1 MKVITMVS
9 LKPHF
14 NQETIMA
21 TKKKLNASEKKLVE
35 TITKQDQLVTM
46 AVKDM
51 ESLLNENKSLRAQ
64 VNHLLALVNILTRH

>member
-1 MKVITMVS
+1 
-9 LKPHF
+9 
-14 NQETIMA
+14 
-21 TKKKLNASEKKLVE
+21 
-35 TITKQDQLVTM
+35 M

>member
-51 ESLLNENKSLRAQ
+51 E
-64 VNHLLALVNILTRH
+64 

>member
-1 MKVITMVS
+1 
-9 LKPHF
+9 
-14 NQETIMA
+14 MA
-21 TKKKLNASEKKLVE
+21 IKKKLNASEKKLVE

>member
-1 MKVITMVS
+1 
-9 LKPHF
+9 
-14 NQETIMA
+14 MA
-21 TKKKLNASEKKLVE
+21 TKKKPTAVEKKLVQ
-35 TITKQDQLVTM
+35 TIEKQDQLVTM

>member
-1 MKVITMVS
+1 
-9 LKPHF
+9 
-14 NQETIMA
+14 MA

-64 VNHLLALVNILTRH
+64 INHLLALVNILTRH

>member
-1 MKVITMVS
+1 
-9 LKPHF
+9 
-14 NQETIMA
+14 MA

>member
-1 MKVITMVS
+1 MKVITNT
-9 LKPHF
+9 KPHF

>member
-1 MKVITMVS
+1 
-9 LKPHF
+9 
-14 NQETIMA
+14 MA
-21 TKKKLNASEKKLVE
+21 TKKKPTAVEKKLVE

>member
-1 MKVITMVS
+1 MS
-9 LKPHF
+9 
-14 NQETIMA
+14 

>member
-1 MKVITMVS
+1 MKDIMKVS